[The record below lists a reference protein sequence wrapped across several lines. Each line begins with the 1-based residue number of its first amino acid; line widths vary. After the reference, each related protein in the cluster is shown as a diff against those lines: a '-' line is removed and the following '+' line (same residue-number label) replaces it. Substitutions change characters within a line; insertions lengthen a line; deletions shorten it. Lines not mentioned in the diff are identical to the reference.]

1 MRKFFIFFIFIVF
14 NLSVHAM
21 ENKKEKEFSLTN
33 QEKQYLKENLFNVCT
48 QYGFYPYDGYADGK
62 LIGMAGEYFQELE
75 KRISLRYK
83 AVEVRSYFDLNEKV
97 MNGEC
102 DLVSIM
108 YTDSKQFKEFIIT
121 SETFATDSYKL
132 ITGVTTPPIYLAS
145 KRSKEKVFYTML
157 EEDKRHLQKQYPWL
171 QVEVVFD
178 IEEVIKTIQNDTNT
192 AFVILQN
199 KADRV
204 VQKYG
209 FTKIKV
215 NEAVP
220 EVLNSGSI
228 GVSSKH
234 PKLLHILNKT
244 IVSWD
249 SVALNKKILEKYQL
263 TSYSVTSYNKYL
275 WIAIGVLL
283 FIIVISMGRYFF
295 QQINHAW
302 EIDKINR
309 GLQKQVDEQVDEL
322 REKDL
327 KLFEQEKAVSM
338 DELVK
343 NVSHHWRQPLATVK
357 SCITNMEVQKELG
370 VLDDAMLDKNI
381 QNIHK
386 NINYLNETLNNFSS
400 FVREGSEVEK
410 IQLQELIENILQFM
424 KPSLLESNIKISDNT
439 QTAPPVYVRVKP
451 LDLKQVILSLI
462 TNSKE
467 QLMQTLDH
475 ERWIKIE
482 LEVDGENIFLNVE
495 DNGGGIP
502 EDMLHRVFEP
512 YFTSKHKDRGVGLS
526 LYMTQ
531 KILRES
537 MQGNI
542 AVKNTKNG
550 AKFTIQMPKA
560 I

>member
-108 YTDSKQFKEFIIT
+108 YTDSKRFKEFIIP

>member
-1 MRKFFIFFIFIVF
+1 MRKFFIFFIFIVLH
-14 NLSVHAM
+14 LSVHAM

-108 YTDSKQFKEFIIT
+108 YTDSKRFKEFIIT

-220 EVLNSGSI
+220 EVLNSESI

>member
-1 MRKFFIFFIFIVF
+1 MRKFFIFFIFIVLH
-14 NLSVHAM
+14 LSVHAM

-220 EVLNSGSI
+220 EVLNSESI

>member
-1 MRKFFIFFIFIVF
+1 MRKFFIFFIFIVLH
-14 NLSVHAM
+14 LSVHAM

-108 YTDSKQFKEFIIT
+108 YTDSKRFKEFIIP

-220 EVLNSGSI
+220 EVLNSESI

>member
-1 MRKFFIFFIFIVF
+1 MRKFFIFFIFIVLH
-14 NLSVHAM
+14 LSVHAM

-171 QVEVVFD
+171 QVEIVFD

-220 EVLNSGSI
+220 EVLNSESI

>member
-108 YTDSKQFKEFIIT
+108 YTDSKRFKEFIIP

-220 EVLNSGSI
+220 EVLNSASI
-228 GVSSKH
+228 GVSNKH

>member
-1 MRKFFIFFIFIVF
+1 MRKFFIFFIFIVLH
-14 NLSVHAM
+14 LSVHAM

-171 QVEVVFD
+171 QVEIVFD

-220 EVLNSGSI
+220 EVLNSASI
-228 GVSSKH
+228 GVSNKH

>member
-108 YTDSKQFKEFIIT
+108 YTDSKRFKEFIIP

-220 EVLNSGSI
+220 EVLNSESI

-410 IQLQELIENILQFM
+410 IELQELIENILQFM

>member
-1 MRKFFIFFIFIVF
+1 MRKFFIFFIFIVLH
-14 NLSVHAM
+14 LSVHAM

>member
-108 YTDSKQFKEFIIT
+108 YTDSKRFKEFIIT

-220 EVLNSGSI
+220 EVLNSESI

-467 QLMQTLDH
+467 QLIQTLDH

>member
-1 MRKFFIFFIFIVF
+1 MRKFFIFFIFIVLH
-14 NLSVHAM
+14 LSVHAM

-108 YTDSKQFKEFIIT
+108 YTDSKRFKESIIP

-220 EVLNSGSI
+220 EVLNSESI